1 MAPAEAGGHLDAA
14 AKKSTIRRLHIHMLV
29 RVFQSCQNIQG
40 EPQIALDL
48 CRGDVSSAMRL
59 LAATT
64 TVGGLVQ
71 FLANPTLGG
80 ASDTFGRKVRPE
92 HQRTPERSQRCLHL
106 RRIGTDQLRCAA
118 ALRCPMP
125 LQNFLRIGPFFNI
138 ISNSCIALF
147 PSNYWMFVVF
157 RTLDDAFTTLSGSTT
172 TSAAISDCAKGPEL
186 AIAMSQMG

>member
-1 MAPAEAGGHLDAA
+1 MGAEAGQLDAA

-80 ASDTFGRKVRPE
+80 ASDTFGRK
-92 HQRTPERSQRCLHL
+92 
-106 RRIGTDQLRCAA
+106 
-118 ALRCPMP
+118 
-125 LQNFLRIGPFFNI
+125 NFLRIGPFFNI
-138 ISNSCIALF
+138 ISNTCIALF
-147 PSNYWMFVVF
+147 PGNYWMFVVF

-186 AIAMSQMG
+186 AIAMSQMGFYIGAGCFLGPIIGDTLFGKFGKFNKLLGF